1 MGNPENEGK
10 IEQLMEVIDK
20 DEDIEIELPENVDNQ
35 RNKDGEIY
43 SYKQN
48 NGFSELEKDQ
58 EVFHQIFQR
67 EGNCKNAF
75 SKLEK
80 DQRRFY

>member
-58 EVFHQIFQR
+58 R
-67 EGNCKNAF
+67 RF
-75 SKLEK
+75 SL
-80 DQRRFY
+80 DFSQRRKL

>member
-48 NGFSELEKDQ
+48 NGISE
-58 EVFHQIFQR
+58 
-67 EGNCKNAF
+67 
-75 SKLEK
+75 LEK
-80 DQRRFY
+80 DQRRFSLDFSQRRKL

>member
-1 MGNPENEGK
+1 MGNPENEEK

-48 NGFSELEKDQ
+48 NGISE
-58 EVFHQIFQR
+58 
-67 EGNCKNAF
+67 
-75 SKLEK
+75 LEK
-80 DQRRFY
+80 DQRRFSLDFSQRRKL

>member
-20 DEDIEIELPENVDNQ
+20 DEDIEVELTENVDNQ
-35 RNKDGEIY
+35 RNKDGKIY

-58 EVFHQIFQR
+58 R
-67 EGNCKNAF
+67 RF
-75 SKLEK
+75 SL
-80 DQRRFY
+80 DFSQRRKL

>member
-20 DEDIEIELPENVDNQ
+20 DEDIEIELPENVGNQ
-35 RNKDGEIY
+35 RNECVEIY

-58 EVFHQIFQR
+58 R
-67 EGNCKNAF
+67 RF
-75 SKLEK
+75 SL
-80 DQRRFY
+80 DFSQRRKL

>member
-1 MGNPENEGK
+1 
-10 IEQLMEVIDK
+10 MEVIDK

-35 RNKDGEIY
+35 GNKDGEIY

-58 EVFHQIFQR
+58 R
-67 EGNCKNAF
+67 RF
-75 SKLEK
+75 SL
-80 DQRRFY
+80 DFSQRRKL

>member
-1 MGNPENEGK
+1 
-10 IEQLMEVIDK
+10 MEVIDK

-48 NGFSELEKDQ
+48 NG
-58 EVFHQIFQR
+58 IF
-67 EGNCKNAF
+67 E
-75 SKLEK
+75 LEK
-80 DQRRFY
+80 DQRRFSLDFSQRRKL

>member
-48 NGFSELEKDQ
+48 NG
-58 EVFHQIFQR
+58 IF
-67 EGNCKNAF
+67 E
-75 SKLEK
+75 LEK
-80 DQRRFY
+80 DQRRFSLDFSQRRKL

>member
-1 MGNPENEGK
+1 
-10 IEQLMEVIDK
+10 MEVIDK

-48 NGFSELEKDQ
+48 NGFSELEKD
-58 EVFHQIFQR
+58 ER
-67 EGNCKNAF
+67 RF
-75 SKLEK
+75 S
-80 DQRRFY
+80 QRRKL